1 MKNLFDLISS
11 MTNHQY
17 NLFLFYKAKQN
28 MSQFL
33 DIFHQSLRTLAPK
46 KIYLAMFRFEASIKI
61 INANSGFFFTTVLNK
76 LCLFYFI
83 WFVEFL
89 GLKPIKIFNY
99 LINGRGNDLSKQR
112 LLRSTTLLLR
122 CIMIFLYFVI
132 EFTSLLDPD

>member
-33 DIFHQSLRTLAPK
+33 DIFKFEDVGSLK
-46 KIYLAMFRFEASIKI
+46 KIYVAMFRFVASIKI
-61 INANSGFFFTTVLNK
+61 INANSVFFPTVLNK

-83 WFVEFL
+83 WFIEFL